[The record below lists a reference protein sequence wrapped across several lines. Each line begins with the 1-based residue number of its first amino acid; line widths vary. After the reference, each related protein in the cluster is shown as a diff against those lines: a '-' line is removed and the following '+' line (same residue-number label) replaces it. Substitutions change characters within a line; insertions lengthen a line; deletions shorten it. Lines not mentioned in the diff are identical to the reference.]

1 MKTAVLVALLFLQ
14 TIFGISQ
21 EPNTELKPLRIGV
34 VGMTHGHVHQVLKR
48 GKTGGDI
55 EIVGFVEPNRD
66 LAERLTKQY
75 GYTTAL
81 IYGTLEEMIAATKPE
96 AVTAFNSTFEHLE
109 TVRYCAPKG
118 IHIMVEKPLA
128 VNWQHAQEMIALA
141 NKHEVQLL
149 TNYETSWYGSNAK
162 AYEIIH
168 EEKKI
173 GAIRRIVF
181 HTGHSGPI
189 EIGCNTEFLD
199 WLTDPVMNG
208 GGALTDFGC
217 YGANLTTWLMK
228 GNVPES
234 VTCVTQ
240 QLKPQKYPKVDDDA
254 TIILKYSTAEV
265 IIQASWNWPHSVKDM
280 EVYGSTGYVFCK
292 NGTRMK
298 VMENE
303 KEGPKDLEANALSTG
318 FDDPFSILRKVL
330 HENYQ
335 LQDNDVTSLANNK
348 IVMQILDAARQS
360 AEQNKT
366 IFWKELYPSE

>member
-1 MKTAVLVALLFLQ
+1 MKTAVLFALLFLQ
-14 TIFGISQ
+14 TSFGISQ

-81 IYGTLEEMIAATKPE
+81 IYSTLEEMIAATKPE

-109 TVRYCAPKG
+109 TIRYCAPKG

-141 NKHEVQLL
+141 KKHEVQLL

-162 AYEIIH
+162 AFEIIH

-199 WLTDPVMNG
+199 WLTDPVLNG

-228 GNVPES
+228 GKVPES

-292 NGTRMK
+292 NGTLMK

-303 KEGPKDLEANALSTG
+303 KEGPIELEASLLPAG

-348 IVMQILDAARQS
+348 IVIQILDAARQS

>member
-14 TIFGISQ
+14 TSFGLSQ
-21 EPNTELKPLRIGV
+21 EPNTNPKPLKIGV

-66 LAERLTKQY
+66 LAERLTKHY
-75 GYTTAL
+75 GYPADL
-81 IYGTLEEMIAATKPE
+81 IYNTLAEMVSAAQPE
-96 AVTAFNSTFEHLE
+96 AVTAFNSTYEHLE

-128 VNWQHAQEMIALA
+128 VNWNHAQEMIALA
-141 NKHEVQLL
+141 KKHEVQLL

-162 AYEIIH
+162 AYELIH
-168 EEKKI
+168 EENKI
-173 GAIRRIVF
+173 GPIRRIVF

-189 EIGCNTEFLD
+189 EIGCNMEFLD
-199 WLTDPVMNG
+199 WLTDPIMNG

-217 YGANLTTWLMK
+217 YGANLSTWLMK
-228 GNVPES
+228 GKVPQT

-240 QLKPQKYPKVDDDA
+240 QLKPEKYPKVDDDA
-254 TIILKYSTAEV
+254 TIILKYADAEV
-265 IIQASWNWPHSVKDM
+265 IIQASWNWPHNVKDM
-280 EVYGSTGYVFCK
+280 EVYGTTGYVFNK
-292 NGTRMK
+292 NKTKMQIL
-298 VMENE
+298 ENE
-303 KEGPKDLEANALSTG
+303 KEGPKHKEAKPLPAG
-318 FDDPFSILRKVL
+318 FDDPFSVLKKVL

-335 LQDNDVTSLANNK
+335 LAANDVTSLANNK
-348 IVMQILDAARQS
+348 IVMQILEAARQS

-366 IFWKELYPSE
+366 IFWKERYPSE